1 LHQGP
6 SISIVQIG
14 QIRGEIDMALHT
26 ATVYL
31 PEAEYIFNDLEVRIG
46 KYFRILTDPHITVV
60 NPFYPKAPISV
71 IERKLQCV
79 AQRTN
84 KFTMKYKGI
93 SRFEDSESVLYYIAV
108 ENEKFVTDLHYSIY
122 ASISG
127 LIDDQYEGKYNL
139 VNFTPHVSIGGI
151 PKKLKSEVESALA
164 GFTPKFEA
172 ELDHYSLCAENEDRT
187 WTTLRNFYLSPL
199 FHQRSQ

>member
-1 LHQGP
+1 
-6 SISIVQIG
+6 
-14 QIRGEIDMALHT
+14 MALHT

-31 PEAEYIFNDLEVRIG
+31 PEAEHIFDDLEVTIG
-46 KYFRILTDPHITVV
+46 KYLRILTDPHITVV
-60 NPFYPKAPISV
+60 NPFYPKVPIPE
-71 IERKLQCV
+71 IERRLQEV
-79 AQRTN
+79 AKRTN

-93 SRFEDSESVLYYIAV
+93 SYFEDSESVLYYIAV
-108 ENEKFVTDLHYSIY
+108 ENEKPVTDLHHSIY

-151 PKKLKSEVESALA
+151 PKKLKPLVEQALA
-164 GFTPKFEA
+164 EFTPQFEA

-187 WTTLRNFYLSPL
+187 WTTLRNFCMLD
-199 FHQRSQ
+199 